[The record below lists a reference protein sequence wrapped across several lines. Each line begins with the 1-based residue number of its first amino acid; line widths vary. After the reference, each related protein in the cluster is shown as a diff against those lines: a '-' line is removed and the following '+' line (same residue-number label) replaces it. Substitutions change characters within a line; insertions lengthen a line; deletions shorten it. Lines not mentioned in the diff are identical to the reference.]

1 MIRQENIDSQPVRGD
16 WRPLAA
22 RQHTKPMERE
32 SAEPPQRRV
41 LVHGDVHAGT
51 VFAQLMDGDGWRFRY
66 YPDAGIRNLSQ
77 IARELRAC
85 DVAYQIGGRVT
96 AGKFLLAAKLMRKR
110 KIVMHWTGSDVLD
123 EQLKGFPSAADPWIL
138 ENVEHWAV
146 SEWLVR
152 EAATLGVT
160 CRLVP
165 LPSPSVPERPSTLPS
180 RFSVLVY
187 MPAVTRGALY
197 GLDRILEVARE
208 LPHIPFELVGLLE
221 GTI

>member
-85 DVAYQIGGRVT
+85 DVAYQIGDRKSVCRERV
-96 AGKFLLAAKLMRKR
+96 
-110 KIVMHWTGSDVLD
+110 
-123 EQLKGFPSAADPWIL
+123 
-138 ENVEHWAV
+138 
-146 SEWLVR
+146 
-152 EAATLGVT
+152 
-160 CRLVP
+160 
-165 LPSPSVPERPSTLPS
+165 
-180 RFSVLVY
+180 
-187 MPAVTRGALY
+187 
-197 GLDRILEVARE
+197 
-208 LPHIPFELVGLLE
+208 
-221 GTI
+221 